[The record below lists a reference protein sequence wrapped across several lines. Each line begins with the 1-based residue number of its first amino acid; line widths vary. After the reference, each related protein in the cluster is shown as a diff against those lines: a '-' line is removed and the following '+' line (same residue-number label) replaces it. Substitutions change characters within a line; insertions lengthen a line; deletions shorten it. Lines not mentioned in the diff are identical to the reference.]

1 FFPSYSNTPSD
12 SASDSNSDSASDSHS
27 DSGSNVNSY
36 SNCYT
41 YTYSKAARQ
50 AEADSH
56 SKSDSDSEAEANSS
70 ATRLAV
76 PGVAISFGVQ
86 LPTLA
91 AECSLKLFGLA
102 SIRALPNRALLP
114 DLSTRLQV
122 VAFQPLQGSPRTSY
136 PASFRVRSNR
146 RRGRVAAE

>member
-1 FFPSYSNTPSD
+1 GDHHGFFRSTSYSNSNSNSD
-12 SASDSNSDSASDSHS
+12 SNTHSDSNSN
-27 DSGSNVNSY
+27 SN
-36 SNCYT
+36 SN
-41 YTYSKAARQ
+41 TYSKAARQ

-56 SKSDSDSEAEANSS
+56 SKSDSDAEAEANSS

-91 AECSLKLFGLA
+91 AGCSLKLFGLA

-122 VAFQPLQGSPRTSY
+122 VAFRPLQGFPRTSDR
-136 PASFRVRSNR
+136 ASFRVQSNR
-146 RRGRVAAE
+146 RRGRVAAG